1 MDQANEQSNF
11 DTTEEAADAL
21 MDYLE
26 PENSEQEQDEDLDGN
41 QPEIDEIEDLDESE
55 IEEDLQDD
63 EDEEEII
70 EDEVEP
76 ENYTIV
82 IDGEDIQVSR
92 DELLNGYQRQ
102 ADYTRKTQELA
113 SQRKQADEAFAQQ
126 HQAIEQQAQQMSVLT
141 QQLQQMTQAD
151 QNINWDQLM
160 DEDPAQYMRLKEQ
173 ATQRQQALYQANQHQ
188 QYLTQQAQAKQKQK
202 HQEFVQAQYDQLLT
216 EWPEWKDTAKATQGK
231 QEINAYL
238 TEHGFTTDEVSQLAD
253 FRTLK
258 LIDKARKYDAIK
270 SAQPAIK
277 KRANKAPNVIKPRA
291 GRSKSDASNDAFN
304 KQMKR
309 LKQSGSKDDA
319 AAILANL

>member
-26 PENSEQEQDEDLDGN
+26 PENSDEQIEDLDGD
-41 QPEIDEIEDLDESE
+41 QPELDDDEDLDESE
-55 IEEDLQDD
+55 EEEELQDD
-63 EDEEEII
+63 EDEEEVI
-70 EDEVEP
+70 EDEAEP

-82 IDGEDIQVSR
+82 IDGEDVQVSR

-113 SQRKQADEAFAQQ
+113 SQRKQADEAFAQRQ
-126 HQAIEQQAQQMSVLT
+126 HGIERQAHDMMALT

-160 DEDPAQYMRLKEQ
+160 NEDPAQYIRLKEQ
-173 ATQRQQALYQANQHQ
+173 ANQRQQALHEASQHQ
-188 QYLTQQAQAKQKQK
+188 QHLSQQAQAEKDQKQKQ
-202 HQEFVQAQYDQLLT
+202 FVQQQYDQVLT
-216 EWPEWKDTAKATQGK
+216 EWPEWKDPAKASQGK
-231 QEINAYL
+231 QEISNYL
-238 TEHGFTTDEVSQLAD
+238 TANGFTTDEVSQVAD

-258 LIDKARKYDAIK
+258 LIDKARKYDAIE
-270 SAQPAIK
+270 SAKPGVK
-277 KRANKAPNVIKPRA
+277 KRANKAPKVIKPGA
-291 GRSKSDASNDAFN
+291 GRSKSDANNAVHA

-309 LKQSGSKDDA
+309 LKRSGSKDDA
-319 AAILANL
+319 AALLANLI